1 MFASQ
6 TDFTNWPRALW
17 VLEVSPLSNAGGG
30 TPRRAATDANSF
42 SPITPTSTPG
52 RSVKPTFPRINT
64 AARTRTTSRKGIP
77 STPVHNFFFFFIR
90 KKNYGK
96 LTRWSKIWIW
106 IWIFFFFGNYHEK
119 GFLRTQASFPRLKPD
134 RVLSLVLPGI
144 PVLQIPKVLQV
155 VTLQVKFDCRVR

>member
-1 MFASQ
+1 MYHVRVADRLHQLAASIVGPRGEPSEQ
-6 TDFTNWPRALW
+6 RWGWHAQEGRDRRQLVLTDHPHLHARAIRETD
-17 VLEVSPLSNAGGG
+17 VPEDQH
-30 TPRRAATDANSF
+30 RRKNSDH
-42 SPITPTSTPG
+42 
-52 RSVKPTFPRINT
+52 VQ
-64 AARTRTTSRKGIP
+64 KGYTQHTC
-77 STPVHNFFFFFIR
+77 SQFFFFFIR

-96 LTRWSKIWIW
+96 LIQNLDLDLD
-106 IWIFFFFGNYHEK
+106 FFFFGNYHEK